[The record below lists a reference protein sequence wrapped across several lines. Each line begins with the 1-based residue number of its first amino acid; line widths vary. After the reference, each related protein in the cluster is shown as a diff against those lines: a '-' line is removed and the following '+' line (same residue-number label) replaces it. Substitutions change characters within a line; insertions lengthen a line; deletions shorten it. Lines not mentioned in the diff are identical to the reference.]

1 MTFDHI
7 QDQLFDA
14 IADVEDALGSLG
26 GAEVEYMTTDE
37 LSHALD
43 ALRLTATGIRNFA
56 NTVIDR
62 QPVSPEVEQMLRKF
76 EENFR
81 SRRHHP
87 SRRECAGEA
96 SISAPRANPSP

>member
-1 MTFDHI
+1 MSFEHI

-14 IADVEDALGSLG
+14 IADVEDALDSLG

-37 LSHALD
+37 LSDVLD
-43 ALRLTATGIRNFA
+43 ALRLTATGIRKFA
-56 NTVIDR
+56 KSITDR
-62 QPVSPEVEQMLRKF
+62 QPVSPEVERMLRKF
-76 EENFR
+76 EETFR

-87 SRRECAGEA
+87 SRGECADEA

>member
-1 MTFDHI
+1 MSFDHI

-14 IADVEDALGSLG
+14 IADVEDALDSLG

-37 LSHALD
+37 LSDVLD
-43 ALRLTATGIRNFA
+43 ALRLTATGIRKFA
-56 NTVIDR
+56 KVITDR
-62 QPVSPEVEQMLRKF
+62 QPVSPEVERMLRKY
-76 EENFR
+76 EEIFR

>member
-14 IADVEDALGSLG
+14 IADVEDALDSLG

-37 LSHALD
+37 LSHVLD
-43 ALRLTATGIRNFA
+43 VLGLTATGIRRFA
-56 NTVIDR
+56 KSIIDR
-62 QPVSPEVEQMLRKF
+62 QPVSPEVEQMLREF
-76 EENFR
+76 EANFR

-87 SRRECAGEA
+87 ARRECAGEA

>member
-1 MTFDHI
+1 MSFEHI

-37 LSHALD
+37 LSDVLD
-43 ALRLTATGIRNFA
+43 ALRLTATGIRTFA
-56 NTVIDR
+56 KVVVDR
-62 QPVSPEVEQMLRKF
+62 QPVSPELERALREI
-76 EENFR
+76 EETFR

-87 SRRECAGEA
+87 TRRECAGEP
-96 SISAPRANPSP
+96 SISAPRANPSS